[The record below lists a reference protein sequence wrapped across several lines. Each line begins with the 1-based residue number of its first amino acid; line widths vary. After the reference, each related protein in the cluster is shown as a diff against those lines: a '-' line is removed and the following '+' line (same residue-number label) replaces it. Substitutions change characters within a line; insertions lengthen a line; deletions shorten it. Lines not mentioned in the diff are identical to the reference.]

1 MIKNLLIIHIE
12 EDYKATREYLY
23 DLDSEKQIFS
33 VSDLWECPED
43 AIIGRDLI
51 DAEGI
56 IDFIE
61 LGMKYAKEGYSEIK
75 YFYEELEEEP
85 DDIDEILNKY
95 KNEII
100 HN

>member
-1 MIKNLLIIHIE
+1 MVKNLLIIHIE
-12 EDYKATREYLY
+12 EDYEATREYLY

-51 DAEGI
+51 DAENVV
-56 IDFIE
+56 DFIE

-75 YFYEELEEEP
+75 CFYKELTEEP
-85 DDIDEILNKY
+85 DNIE
-95 KNEII
+95 EII
-100 HN
+100 KSYKK